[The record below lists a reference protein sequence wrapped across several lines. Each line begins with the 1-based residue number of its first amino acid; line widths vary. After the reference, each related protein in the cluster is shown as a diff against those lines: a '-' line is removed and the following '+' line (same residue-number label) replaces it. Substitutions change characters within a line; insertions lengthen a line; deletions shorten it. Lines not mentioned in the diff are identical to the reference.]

1 MTRGARALVVCPQI
15 AGQRADL
22 SPESRLEEA
31 RGLALAIG
39 IVVAEAYVLPVRVA
53 RPATLFGA
61 GQVERIATDCELHGA
76 ELVIVDGALSAIQQR
91 NLEEKLKR
99 KVIDRTGLILEIF
112 GERAATAEGRLQVE
126 LAHLDYQQGR
136 LVRSWTHL
144 ERQRGG
150 FGFLGGP
157 GETQIEADRRMIR
170 ERMGRL
176 RRELEQVR
184 RTRALHRKRR
194 GRAPWPVVALVGYT
208 NAGKSTLFN
217 RMTGADVI
225 AEDLLFATLDPTM
238 RAITLPGVEK
248 AILSD
253 TVGFISDLPTQLVAA
268 FRATLEEV
276 TSADIIL
283 HVRDIANPDS
293 QAQKKQVLEVLG
305 ELGIGEL
312 GIGEQGIG
320 ELGIGQT
327 AEGADSEFEAGPKII
342 EVWNK
347 LDLLAPERRAE
358 LEEIA
363 ASDPDILLVSAIG
376 GEGIEALREG
386 VGAALTKGAVLHHI
400 LVPAAD
406 GARIAWLHAHGEV
419 VGEVDAGDVR
429 DSGDE
434 GEGGPMRKLDVMLT
448 PKEWGRFESLED

>member
-1 MTRGARALVVCPQI
+1 LRARSGQTGAAQD
-15 AGQRADL
+15 A
-22 SPESRLEEA
+22 EA
-31 RGLALAIG
+31 RLDEGKGLALAIG
-39 IVVAEAYVLPVRVA
+39 IEVVDAFIVPIREARA
-53 RPATLFGA
+53 ATLFGE
-61 GQVERIATDCELHGA
+61 GQVRNIEIACEQSEA
-76 ELVIVDGALSAIQQR
+76 ELIIVDGALSAIQQR

-126 LAHLDYQQGR
+126 LAHLDYQAGR

-170 ERMGRL
+170 DRMAKL
-176 RRELEQVR
+176 RRELDQVR
-184 RTRALHRKRR
+184 RTRGLHRDRR
-194 GRAPWPVVALVGYT
+194 EKAPWPVIALVGYT

-217 RMTGADVI
+217 RLTGADVM

-238 RAITLPGVEK
+238 RSVRLPGLDK

-276 TSADIIL
+276 TGADVIL

-293 QAQKKQVLEVLG
+293 EAQKREVLNILA
-305 ELGIGEL
+305 ELGLVDEDGEAPRVP
-312 GIGEQGIG
+312 IV
-320 ELGIGQT
+320 
-327 AEGADSEFEAGPKII
+327 

-347 LDLLAPERRAE
+347 WDLLGASRVAE
-358 LEEIA
+358 LDENRRQNSEEIIV
-363 ASDPDILLVSAIG
+363 PVSAITG
-376 GEGIEALREG
+376 DGCDELVDSISRLLTADAQTYSFVLAAREG
-386 VGAALTKGAVLHHI
+386 QKL
-400 LVPAAD
+400 
-406 GARIAWLHAHGEV
+406 AWLHAHGEV
-419 VGEVDAGDVR
+419 QAEDDAG
-429 DSGDE
+429 E
-434 GEGGPMRKLDVMLT
+434 GEEGPLLRLKVRLSPREM
-448 PKEWGRFESLED
+448 GRFSRL